1 MSQSP
6 SHSPSRRRWF
16 AGAGAVAGA
25 AAVATV
31 LPGVG
36 GGAQPAAS
44 VTQAPPKRGGGYT
57 VSEHVRRYYQ
67 TTRV

>member
-1 MSQSP
+1 MSQPP
-6 SHSPSRRRWF
+6 SHSFSRRRWF

-31 LPGVG
+31 LPGAG
-36 GGAQPAAS
+36 GGAPSAPSATP
-44 VTQAPPKRGGGYT
+44 VPPKRGGGYS